1 MLGNTSRELYQEQAG
16 ISRVQNLINIFVF
29 FLAFPCINVL
39 GNSIT
44 FYIFIILILRL
55 GLFWQ
60 RPFKGK
66 PVLFSLMAV
75 ILLSTILAPYDKMFE
90 HPGFLSR
97 FQIAIQA
104 VYWIL
109 VTCFFIV
116 YRNMINIYELARS
129 LFWALMASF
138 IGYFILPISLNYTVA
153 DIDLGISR
161 NSFVFDTLA
170 VVPII
175 SIYVFRKFKA
185 RGLYAFLIVSILAMF
200 LSNGRSGSVIILLE
214 SIMVLAIYLK
224 PWRGFLK
231 FAIVPMIVLNLVSES
246 SFMQPYMAGAAETVR
261 PLSPR
266 FADLLIGEN
275 EGDLTMDKS
284 WLIRKLMIDKS
295 FEIFKEYPILGIGIK
310 NFVYYDSEL
319 ATYADYERLT
329 NKSKDFYNTRSTHNS
344 YMAVLSE
351 FGIIGF
357 ILFIWILIIPLWSL
371 AKIIINNY
379 SVTLV
384 QVPLIS
390 ILGIS
395 LHYYSIA
402 AVYGAISW
410 MIFGLG
416 IAATI
421 PISRKK

>member
-1 MLGNTSRELYQEQAG
+1 MIASTFKELYQEQAG
-16 ISRVQNLINIFVF
+16 VSRVQNLINIFVF
-29 FLAFPCINVL
+29 FLAFPCLEVL

-44 FYIFIILILRL
+44 FYIFIVLLLRL

-66 PVLFSLMAV
+66 VILFSLIVV
-75 ILLSTILAPYDKMFE
+75 ILLSTILAPYDRMYSN
-90 HPGFLSR
+90 PGFLSR

-116 YRNMINIYELARS
+116 YRSSINIYEVS
-129 LFWALMASF
+129 KWMFWGWVVSVVGYYFFSPSINLSIVSF
-138 IGYFILPISLNYTVA
+138 SSKL
-153 DIDLGISR
+153 SR

-170 VVPII
+170 IIPIA
-175 SIYVFRKFKA
+175 SIYSFKRFKK
-185 RGLYAFLIVSILAMF
+185 RGLYLFLLSAVVFML
-200 LSNGRSGSVIILLE
+200 LSNGRSGSVLIIIE
-214 SIMVLAIYLK
+214 SLMILAVFFKGWRNVLKLT
-224 PWRGFLK
+224 
-231 FAIVPMIVLNLVSES
+231 IVPLIALSLISES
-246 SFMQPYMAGAAETVR
+246 SFVQPYLFGIAEQVR
-261 PLSPR
+261 PLNPR

-275 EGDLTMDKS
+275 EGDLKKDKS

-319 ATYADYERLT
+319 ATYSDYERLT
-329 NKSKDFYNTRSTHNS
+329 NKTKDFYNTRSAHNS
-344 YMAVLSE
+344 YMAILSE

-357 ILFIWILIIPLWSL
+357 VLFIWILVIPLWSL
-371 AKIIINNY
+371 VKIIVNKY
-379 SVTLV
+379 SVSIV

-390 ILGIS
+390 MLGIS
-395 LHYYSIA
+395 LHFYSIA

-416 IAATI
+416 IAATV
-421 PISRKK
+421 PFVDKK